1 VFSSAAEVLN
11 LPGIDYL
18 HVRPEVRDHPN
29 NKPSNNCSYPF
40 PSRDVGRKD
49 WAVRSGD
56 SRALSSHSDLADLPR
71 RSLCLCVPTRRRNL
85 TAFVFAADPR
95 FQKGESHVVH
105 AFAGHRVANRCLSLK
120 LRPLRRA
127 HTCLSEGREPV
138 TKALAQCSVRRKSSH
153 TLDRY
158 LPGRHTLNSREPSR
172 FL

>member
-1 VFSSAAEVLN
+1 VFSSAAEVLT
-11 LPGIDYL
+11 LPGIDYP
-18 HVRPEVRDHPN
+18 HVPEVRDHPN

-71 RSLCLCVPTRRRNL
+71 RSLCPTRRRNL

-105 AFAGHRVANRCLSLK
+105 AFAGQGSERMLSLK
-120 LRPLRRA
+120 
-127 HTCLSEGREPV
+127 C
-138 TKALAQCSVRRKSSH
+138 
-153 TLDRY
+153 
-158 LPGRHTLNSREPSR
+158 
-172 FL
+172 